1 VVFFHFFAKTI
12 ARMSK
17 KKRTKF
23 LIGAGTA
30 VGFVTGLLGGGGG
43 MLAVPALSKVGLEA
57 KQAHATA
64 ILVIFPISLMS
75 AIVYLVGGHV
85 DGFALTFAG
94 LGIVVGGAL
103 GARLLNKLDSV
114 VIRIVFAVVMT
125 AVGLKCLLGG

>member
-1 VVFFHFFAKTI
+1 
-12 ARMSK
+12 
-17 KKRTKF
+17 
-23 LIGAGTA
+23 
-30 VGFVTGLLGGGGG
+30 